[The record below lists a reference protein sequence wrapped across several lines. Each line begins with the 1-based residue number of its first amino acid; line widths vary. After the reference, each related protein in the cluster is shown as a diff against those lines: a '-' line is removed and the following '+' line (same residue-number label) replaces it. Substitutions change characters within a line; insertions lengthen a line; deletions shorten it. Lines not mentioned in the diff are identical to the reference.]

1 MTADRGAGKPS
12 ARLDDRVARFVR
24 ELAKA
29 AGAVGSG
36 EPGTAGMGVE
46 APDAVPELADL
57 ADAFNEMLARLRE
70 QGKVRQERDS
80 AFRSA
85 LNRLGDALTVTHDRA
100 GIITAV
106 LETSALSVG
115 AECGAFYAVV
125 PASGGLRAMS
135 WYGCELKGGPL
146 RSGEGVAGAAVDRD
160 DVVRLP
166 GDGDLGPGEPPC
178 DSAVAVPLR
187 RGNRAIGVLALYG
200 RGLDETFSEDD
211 VHLIQSLVHQAETAI
226 ENSYLY
232 EEATRLSITDGLTGL
247 WNRRLFDLR
256 ISEELQRAIRFQE
269 PFGLLLVDLDHFKRV
284 NDSYGHQAGDA
295 VLVELARRLTD
306 ATREVDVVTR
316 FGGEEFALI
325 LPKTPVLGT
334 MRLAAKVREVV
345 ANEPFAAGNV
355 SIPVTVS
362 VGAAA
367 YPDHGLSGADLL
379 AAADAALY
387 RAKDNG
393 RNRVEEAD
401 PGGRPTPR
409 SAGASK

>member
-1 MTADRGAGKPS
+1 MT
-12 ARLDDRVARFVR
+12 LDDQVAKFVR
-24 ELAKA
+24 QLAAATEAVGGDEISTGDLGVEMPDDPDLAK
-29 AGAVGSG
+29 
-36 EPGTAGMGVE
+36 
-46 APDAVPELADL
+46 LAE
-57 ADAFNEMLARLRE
+57 AFNRMLGRVRDKRTELE
-70 QGKVRQERDS
+70 QRDA

-115 AECGAFYAVV
+115 ATCGVFYAVV
-125 PASGGLRAMS
+125 PGGGGLSAMS
-135 WYGCELKGGPL
+135 CYGCENTDNKVKL
-146 RSGEGVAGAAVDRD
+146 GEGVAGAAVARD
-160 DVVRLP
+160 DVAHVP
-166 GDGDLGPGEPPC
+166 GDATLAPNEPIA
-178 DSAVAVPLR
+178 DAAVAVPLR

-200 RGLDETFSEDD
+200 RGPAETFDEDD
-211 VHLIQSLVHQAETAI
+211 VHLIRSLVHQAETAI
-226 ENSYLY
+226 ENTYLY

-256 ISEELQRAIRFQE
+256 INEELQRAIRFQE
-269 PFGLLLVDLDHFKRV
+269 PFGLLLVDLDHFKSV
-284 NDSYGHQAGDA
+284 NDRYGHQAGDA

-325 LPKTPVLGT
+325 LPKTPVQGM

-345 ANEPFAAGNV
+345 ANEPFVAGSA

-367 YPDHGLSGADLL
+367 YPDHGLSAGDLL

-387 RAKDNG
+387 RAKENG
-393 RNRVEEAD
+393 RDRVEEAE
-401 PGGRPTPR
+401 PGGRPAPR
-409 SAGASK
+409 GERAAR

>member
-1 MTADRGAGKPS
+1 MT
-12 ARLDDRVARFVR
+12 LDDRVARFVR
-24 ELAKA
+24 ELAA
-29 AGAVGSG
+29 AAEAVGTG
-36 EPGTAGMGVE
+36 EGDVGVE
-46 APDAVPELADL
+46 APDADPELAEL
-57 ADAFNEMLARLRE
+57 AVAFNQMLDRIRE
-70 QGKVRQERDS
+70 QRKELEERDA

-100 GIITAV
+100 GIISAV

-115 AECGAFYAVV
+115 AQYGVFYAVV

-135 WYGCELKGGPL
+135 CYACAAEGNELGA
-146 RSGEGVAGAAVDRD
+146 GEGVAGAAAAQD
-160 DVVRLP
+160 DVVQAP
-166 GDGDLGPGEPPC
+166 GGAELAPGEPTA
-178 DSAVAVPLR
+178 DTAVAIPLR

-200 RGLDETFSEDD
+200 HGPDETFDEDD
-211 VHLIQSLVHQAETAI
+211 VHLLNSLVRQAETAI
-226 ENSYLY
+226 ENTFLY

-256 ISEELQRAIRFQE
+256 INEELQRAIRFQE
-269 PFGLLLVDLDHFKRV
+269 PFGLLLVDLDHFKSV
-284 NDSYGHQAGDA
+284 NDRYGHQAGDA

-325 LPKTPVLGT
+325 LPKTPVQGT

-345 ANEPFAAGNV
+345 ADEPFAAGAA
-355 SIPVTVS
+355 SISVTVS

-367 YPDHGLSGADLL
+367 YPDHGLSAVDLL

-387 RAKDNG
+387 RAKANG
-393 RNRVEEAD
+393 RDRVEEAE
-401 PGGRPTPR
+401 PGGRTAPR
-409 SAGASK
+409 GAGASR